1 MKTNYVILCWWWLLV
16 WSTCC
21 RAQVAVC
28 YDYLSESRLTDEQGN
43 GYGSGNLMLL
53 SGRCS
58 LPLSTRHDGKG
69 RQVAWAAT
77 LHAVYGM
84 SDNKGLAGT
93 MNPDRV
99 LNASLNITH
108 IRPLSG
114 KWGIVA
120 SVGGGVY
127 APVDEISTKA
137 LLANGGVIFVCH
149 LRKNLDLGI
158 GAGVTNSY
166 GIPMLLP
173 MVYFSWRNAG
183 RYELTVDM
191 SNSMKVSVATRLGK
205 RWKLELAA
213 LDMDGMS
220 AVMQVEGKSKIYSTL
235 LLKSYISPSY
245 RLGRKTELYAGVGGN
260 WILGISLSDR
270 SLKGFLDSFKGDED
284 KPCFRPALRLT
295 GGFRHSF

>member
-1 MKTNYVILCWWWLLV
+1 MV
-16 WSTCC
+16 WGTCC

-43 GYGSGNLMLL
+43 GYGSGSLMLW

-58 LPLSTRHDGKG
+58 LPLSARHDGKG

-84 SDNKGLAGT
+84 FDHKGQART

-120 SVGGGVY
+120 AVGGGVY
-127 APVDEISTKA
+127 APVGEISAKA

-183 RYELTVDM
+183 RYELTLEM

-220 AVMQVEGKSKIYSTL
+220 AVMQVDGKSKIYSTV

-245 RLGRKTELYAGVGGN
+245 RLGRKTELYGGVGGN
-260 WILGISLSDR
+260 WIRGISLSDR
-270 SLKGFLDSFKGDED
+270 SLKGFLDSFKGDGDED
-284 KPCFRPALRLT
+284 KPCFRTALRLT